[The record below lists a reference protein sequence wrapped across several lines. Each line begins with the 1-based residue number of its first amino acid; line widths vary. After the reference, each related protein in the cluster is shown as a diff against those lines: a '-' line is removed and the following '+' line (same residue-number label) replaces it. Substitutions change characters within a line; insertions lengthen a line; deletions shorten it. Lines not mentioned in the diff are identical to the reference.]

1 MISPASV
8 SQAKLMPACGRGNSR
23 ELAPG
28 ELEQIKIFPTVF
40 ADAGDFETI
49 CKFVANIAK
58 LDTFVA
64 RKIN

>member
-1 MISPASV
+1 MTTLISDK
-8 SQAKLMPACGRGNSR
+8 QRTEKKRNQ
-23 ELAPG
+23 
-28 ELEQIKIFPTVF
+28 LEQIKIFPTVF

-49 CKFVANIAK
+49 CKFVANIVK

>member
-1 MISPASV
+1 MTTVISDKPRTEKKRN
-8 SQAKLMPACGRGNSR
+8 Q
-23 ELAPG
+23 
-28 ELEQIKIFPTVF
+28 LEQIKIFPTVF

>member
-1 MISPASV
+1 MPAS
-8 SQAKLMPACGRGNSR
+8 GRGNSR